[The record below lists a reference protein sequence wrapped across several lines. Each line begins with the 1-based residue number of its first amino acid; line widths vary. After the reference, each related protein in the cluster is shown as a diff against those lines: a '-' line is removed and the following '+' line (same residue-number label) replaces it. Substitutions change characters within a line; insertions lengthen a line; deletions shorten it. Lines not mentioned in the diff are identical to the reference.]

1 MRAELFFAPPAFFAG
16 ALRAGAFTALRFAED
31 FLAVF
36 FDEPLEDAETFL
48 EDFFDEAFFEGV
60 FDALAL
66 DFFEDLAALFAE
78 DFFALFFAAILFLLF
93 KSFGW
98 GAVRFDERTS
108 AASHNSVYEL
118 HEKQCRRT

>member
-16 ALRAGAFTALRFAED
+16 AALRAGAFFAALRLVEAED
-31 FLAVF
+31 FDDF
-36 FDEPLEDAETFL
+36 FAA
-48 EDFFDEAFFEGV
+48 FFDEAFEDDAFAEDFFE
-60 FDALAL
+60 
-66 DFFEDLAALFAE
+66 DFAADFLEDFEDLAALFAE

-108 AASHNSVYEL
+108 AASYNSVHEL
-118 HEKQCRRT
+118 HEMQCRRT